1 MDCNVGELRTAFPVP
16 SIFVLLI
23 ASKLRSKSK
32 YQLMVRRAG
41 LSCEARRAG
50 RENRLY
56 GLLFVVFCCCLLS
69 EDGGVVGWLY
79 GLVTKLVWYSMVRRR
94 VASYGVV
101 WCCIEAIG
109 LQCWRSRWRWLL
121 ANN

>member
-1 MDCNVGELRTAFPVP
+1 
-16 SIFVLLI
+16 
-23 ASKLRSKSK
+23 
-32 YQLMVRRAG
+32 MVRRAG
-41 LSCEARRAG
+41 LSCEAGRAG
-50 RENRLY
+50 REARLY

-79 GLVTKLVWYSMVRRR
+79 GLVTKLVWYTMVRRR

-121 ANN
+121 WEQLMHIRVN